1 MRQTPE
7 RYLCLASRS
16 MPSASERAARCVTA
30 HSVLCTSSIIYS
42 LNSARLT
49 TSRCHCGSAASIS
62 APRAAEPPRRSRVGL
77 TARAR
82 HRPGALSGG
91 ERQRVALARALVA
104 EPACVLADEP
114 TGNLDGATAESV

>member
-62 APRAAEPPRRSRVGL
+62 APRAAEP
-77 TARAR
+77 
-82 HRPGALSGG
+82 
-91 ERQRVALARALVA
+91 
-104 EPACVLADEP
+104 ACVLADEP
-114 TGNLDGATAESV
+114 TGNLDGATAESVFQLLLDLSRTLKISFVLVTHDMGLAMR

>member
-49 TSRCHCGSAASIS
+49 TSRCHCGSAATL
-62 APRAAEPPRRSRVGL
+62 ARVGL

-114 TGNLDGATAESV
+114 TGNL